1 MVIQGVKIL
10 IISFNFECL
19 NKGETRNVIFLEQN
33 LTPNAYL
40 TMICRK
46 VTNGHSDTYKIPA
59 NIMLRV
65 LSTSDQMAY
74 SEKNLKELVI

>member
-1 MVIQGVKIL
+1 M
-10 IISFNFECL
+10 
-19 NKGETRNVIFLEQN
+19 
-33 LTPNAYL
+33 PNAYL